1 VQRCADFRACC
12 REGSGILRRV
22 RDVSSKKGKPFDM
35 KTLFVSLV
43 VAISLIAPFRDLRP
57 GKVVSPPAA
66 AWHCD
71 VKHCA

>member
-1 VQRCADFRACC
+1 
-12 REGSGILRRV
+12 
-22 RDVSSKKGKPFDM
+22 M

-43 VAISLIAPFRDLRP
+43 VALSLIAPLRDLRP